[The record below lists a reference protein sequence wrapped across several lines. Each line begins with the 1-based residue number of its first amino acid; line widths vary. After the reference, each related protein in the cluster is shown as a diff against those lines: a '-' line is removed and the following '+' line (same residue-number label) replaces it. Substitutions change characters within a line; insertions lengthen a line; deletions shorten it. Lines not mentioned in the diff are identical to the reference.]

1 MSVTSPNATTI
12 NKASGAS
19 VDVCMQPHRH
29 LSDTLCT
36 WEDVDAAVASVPYP
50 SDEDLATRR
59 EQFLHSA
66 LVLAC
71 LSEAA
76 QHLVHDDVASAQ
88 QVLEGLFERTERLCS
103 FDIAFDAEPSRV
115 WQGTNA
121 LALGALDAAEQL
133 DAGNR
138 AHAVEILVRLR
149 REALHA
155 ALPPIV

>member
-1 MSVTSPNATTI
+1 MS
-12 NKASGAS
+12 
-19 VDVCMQPHRH
+19 CMRPHRH
-29 LSDTLCT
+29 LPDTLCT
-36 WEDVDAAVASVPYP
+36 WEDVDAALASVQHA
-50 SDEDLATRR
+50 SDDDLAIRR

-76 QHLVHDDVASAQ
+76 EHLTRDDVASAQ
-88 QVLEGLFERTERLCS
+88 RALEGLYERTERLCR
-103 FDIAFDAEPSRV
+103 FDIALDAEPSPV
-115 WQGTNA
+115 WQRTNE

-138 AHAVEILVRLR
+138 AQAVELLVRLR

-155 ALPPIV
+155 TLPPIA

>member
-1 MSVTSPNATTI
+1 MS
-12 NKASGAS
+12 
-19 VDVCMQPHRH
+19 CMQPHRH
-29 LSDTLCT
+29 LPDTLCT
-36 WEDVDAAVASVPYP
+36 WEDVDAAVAGVPYA
-50 SDEDLATRR
+50 SDEDLAIRR

-88 QVLEGLFERTERLCS
+88 RALEGLYERTERLRR
-103 FDIAFDAEPSRV
+103 FDIALDAEPSRV
-115 WQGTNA
+115 WQGTNE

-138 AHAVEILVRLR
+138 ARAVEMLVRLR
-149 REALHA
+149 RDALDA
-155 ALPPIV
+155 ALPPIA